1 MLSCPEGVLE
11 KGLLIEALLL
21 VQHHCRRCQK
31 AFCDN
36 CSKDRVVLSN
46 AEFGKEP
53 QRVCH
58 PCKVAERRFRLE
70 GQGKRGESA
79 SCVQSSL
86 TAITNEADVL

>member
-1 MLSCPEGVLE
+1 
-11 KGLLIEALLL
+11 
-21 VQHHCRRCQK
+21 
-31 AFCDN
+31 
-36 CSKDRVVLSN
+36 VLSN

>member
-1 MLSCPEGVLE
+1 MLQKDDALRAFSETR
-11 KGLLIEALLL
+11 LLIEALLA

-46 AEFGKEP
+46 PEFGKEP

-70 GQGKRGESA
+70 GQGKRGEST
-79 SCVQSSL
+79 SPVQSSL
-86 TAITNEADVL
+86 TAITG